1 MTANIAT
8 MNGKIFDYRAYSNYQ
23 TQKENERIKEERA
36 EAKRQAEEAKALA
49 GRRGY
54 KGSQAD
60 PNSPLKS
67 ALARKVARSGS
78 LKSQ

>member
-1 MTANIAT
+1 MKDLEDNRKTLTANIAT

-54 KGSQAD
+54 KGS
-60 PNSPLKS
+60 
-67 ALARKVARSGS
+67 
-78 LKSQ
+78 